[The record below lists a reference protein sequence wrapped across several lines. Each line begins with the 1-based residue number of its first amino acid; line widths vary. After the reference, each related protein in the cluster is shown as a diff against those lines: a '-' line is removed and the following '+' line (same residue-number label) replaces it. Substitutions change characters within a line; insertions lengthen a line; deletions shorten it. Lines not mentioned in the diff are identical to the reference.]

1 MDKTYR
7 LKNGYSIKKGN
18 FYDGYNMNVRW
29 WIYEPNGN
37 VYISCG
43 SYKEA
48 YEIASNLVNYEDA
61 EDKALKD
68 IDNYVADVCGGWL

>member
-1 MDKTYR
+1 M
-7 LKNGYSIKKGN
+7 
-18 FYDGYNMNVRW
+18 
-29 WIYEPNGN
+29 
-37 VYISCG
+37 SCG

-68 IDNYVADVCGGWL
+68 IDNYVANVCGGWL